1 MMKSR
6 YLILTLTLCTILFFS
21 CSKSDDPTV
30 AIEGVVED
38 AQGNRISNAKIAL
51 TYHLS
56 GSNPDTA
63 SNDGVSIQFQVA
75 SEQNV
80 TLRLKDSSGDLVT
93 TLIDEIKPEGIY
105 RYSWNLKN
113 DENQFITSG
122 IYTYEIIFGESDN
135 YEKKLF
141 LNIGHYDA
149 YSFEEVAYLARTD
162 ENGRFQINKKD
173 LVFDNPSLDE
183 LSLEGT
189 LSNRLTVWASD
200 SEMGVASNTD
210 VFYDVQSSEI
220 QQVNIT
226 Y

>member
-1 MMKSR
+1 MKSR
-6 YLILTLTLCTILFFS
+6 YLLFTLSLCTILFFS
-21 CSKSDDPTV
+21 CSKSDDPTI

-56 GSNPDTA
+56 GSNPDSA
-63 SNDGVSIQFQVA
+63 SNDGVGIQFQVA

-80 TLRLKDSSGDLVT
+80 NLKIKDSSGELVT

-122 IYTYEIIFGESDN
+122 IYSYEIIFGSSDN
-135 YEKKLF
+135 FEKKLF
-141 LNIGHYDA
+141 LNIGYYDA
-149 YSFEEVAYLARTD
+149 YSFEEVSYFAQTD
-162 ENGRFQINKKD
+162 GNGHFKIKKKD
-173 LVFDNPSLDE
+173 LVFDNPSLNE

-189 LSNRLTVWASD
+189 LSNRLTVWAID
-200 SEMGVASNTD
+200 SEMGVSSNSD
-210 VFYDVQSSEI
+210 VFYDVQNSEI
-220 QQVNIT
+220 QQANIS